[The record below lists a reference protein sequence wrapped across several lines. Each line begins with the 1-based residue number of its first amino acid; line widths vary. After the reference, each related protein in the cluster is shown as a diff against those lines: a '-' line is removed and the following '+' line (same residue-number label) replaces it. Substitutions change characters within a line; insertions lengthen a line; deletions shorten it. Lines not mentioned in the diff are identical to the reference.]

1 MADVQPID
9 LAKIIKRLELIKSLI
24 ALEEVDEIDS
34 HIAKLEHQDE
44 GGELA
49 AIIGLLKDKLYGKAV
64 AAIELFMNAKKQV
77 GFYTDPE
84 IEALRFE
91 AKTLETQIKERSNE
105 KAELDKLIHE
115 FDVRHNQEL
124 GELIIKILQH
134 RKEQSKGTPQQE
146 ETEKDYEEF
155 YSNYETTKQESITIL
170 NEDEQKELKDKYHK
184 ASKLCHP
191 DMVEDSQSEAAHKIF
206 TELTAAYEKNDL
218 QRVAEI
224 LENLQNGKAFTSKAD
239 TANEKKTLIAE
250 IERLRQYLKALAAA
264 IITIKTSE
272 PFTTI
277 SSIKDWDAYFT
288 TTKEQLQQQL
298 NELQNG

>member
-1 MADVQPID
+1 MADVQPN
-9 LAKIIKRLELIKSLI
+9 LSKIIKRLELIKGLI
-24 ALEEVDEIDS
+24 ALEEPDEIES
-34 HIAKLEHQDE
+34 HIAKLEQDE
-44 GGELA
+44 MPEGIA
-49 AIIGLLKDKLYGKAV
+49 SIITLLKEKQYSKAV
-64 AAIELFMNAKKQV
+64 AAIEVFINARKQV

-91 AKTLETQIKERSNE
+91 AKTLEAEIQERSNE

-134 RKEQSKGTPQQE
+134 RKEQSKGTTQQE

-155 YSNYETTKQESITIL
+155 YSSYETTKQESIAIL
-170 NEDEQKELKDKYHK
+170 NEDDQKELKEKYRK

-206 TELTAAYEKNDL
+206 TELNAAYVKNDL
-218 QRVAEI
+218 QRVTEI

-239 TANEKKTLIAE
+239 TANEKNTLLAE
-250 IERLRQYLKALAAA
+250 VERLRQYLKALAAA
-264 IITIKTSE
+264 INAIKTSE
-272 PFTTI
+272 TFTTI
-277 SSIKDWDAYFT
+277 SSIEDWDDYFT
-288 TTKEQLQQQL
+288 NTKEQLQQQL
-298 NELQNG
+298 NELENG

>member
-1 MADVQPID
+1 MADVQPN
-9 LAKIIKRLELIKSLI
+9 LSKIIKRLELTKGLI
-24 ALEEVDEIDS
+24 ALEEPDEIES
-34 HIAKLEHQDE
+34 HIAKLEQDE
-44 GGELA
+44 LPDGIA
-49 AIIGLLKDKLYGKAV
+49 SITALLKEKQYSKAV
-64 AAIELFMNAKKQV
+64 AEIELFIYARKQV

-84 IEALRFE
+84 IAALRFE
-91 AKTLETQIKERSNE
+91 AKTLEAQIQERSNE
-105 KAELDKLIHE
+105 KAELEKLIHE

-155 YSNYETTKQESITIL
+155 YSNYETTKQESIAIL
-170 NEDEQKELKDKYHK
+170 NEDEQKELKDKYRK

-191 DMVEDSQSEAAHKIF
+191 DVVEDSQSEAAHKIF

>member
-1 MADVQPID
+1 MADVQPIG

-24 ALEEVDEIDS
+24 ALEEVDELS
-34 HIAKLEHQDE
+34 GHIAKLEQPNPPD
-44 GGELA
+44 GLA
-49 AIIGLLKDKLYGKAV
+49 FVTTCLREKQYSKAV
-64 AAIELFMNAKKQV
+64 AAIELFINARKQV

-91 AKTLETQIKERSNE
+91 AKTLEAQIQERSNE

-115 FDVRHNQEL
+115 FDVRHNHEL

-155 YSNYETTKQESITIL
+155 YSNYETTKQESIAIL
-170 NEDEQKELKDKYHK
+170 NEDDQKELKDKYRK

-191 DMVEDSQSEAAHKIF
+191 DVVEDSQNEAAHKIF
-206 TELTAAYEKNDL
+206 TELNLAYEKNDL

-224 LENLQNGKAFTSKAD
+224 LENLQNDKAFASKAD
-239 TANEKKTLIAE
+239 TANEKKTLLAE
-250 IERLRQYLKALAAA
+250 VERLRQYLKALAAA
-264 IITIKTSE
+264 ITTIKTSE
-272 PFTTI
+272 TFTTI
-277 SSIKDWDAYFT
+277 SSIEDWDEYFT
-288 TTKEQLQQQL
+288 NTKQQLQQQL
-298 NELQNG
+298 NDLENG